1 MSKGQIVKKVLI
13 DPEVHKQLKILS
25 AKTGKPMKVIV
36 DEALRQYLRREKN
49 E

>member
-1 MSKGQIVKKVLI
+1 MSKGQKKVLI

-25 AKTGKPMKVIV
+25 AEIGKPMKDIV
-36 DEALRQYLRREKN
+36 NDALRQYMKRREKN